1 MLTSRPKAA
10 LTAALAGLAL
20 FADAPPPAA
29 AQDPAALTAEGAALI
44 KEYADTLGAAL
55 KGAIERDGPAGAIGV
70 CHEAAP
76 RIAAEL
82 GARSGWTIRRTSLKA
97 RNPSAAPSAYE
108 RTVLDDFQS
117 RLAGGADIATLAR
130 AETVA
135 EDGGRTFRLMK
146 AIPTGELCL
155 NCHGTELKP
164 EVKAKLDTLY
174 PNDAATGYA
183 KGDMRGAFSFAKRQ

>member
-1 MLTSRPKAA
+1 MHTRTA
-10 LTAALAGLAL
+10 LTAALAGFALLA
-20 FADAPPPAA
+20 AAPRMVA

-55 KGAIERDGPAGAIGV
+55 KGAIERDGPVGAIGV

-82 GARSGWTIRRTSLKA
+82 GARSGWIIRRTSLKA

-108 RTVLDDFQS
+108 RSVLDDFQA

-130 AETVA
+130 AETVT
-135 EDGGRTFRLMK
+135 EDGGKVFRLVK

-155 NCHGTELKP
+155 TCHGGALKP
-164 EVKAKLDTLY
+164 EVKAKLDELY
-174 PNDAATGYA
+174 PGDAATGF
-183 KGDMRGAFSFAKRQ
+183 KIGDMRGAFSFSKRL